1 MKRKQSLFAKPIPQ
15 KKKPKAA
22 TPYPETLKIEGLS
35 HEGRGIAKHN
45 GKTIFVAGA
54 LPNEEVEYEITSKHR
69 RYDEANCT
77 QVLTESS
84 QRTSPKCEHFGTCG
98 GCDLQ
103 HLAHEH
109 QIPTK
114 QTLVLDQ
121 LNRLGK
127 FTPEKVEEPI
137 TSTEWNYRR
146 SCRIGINQMMRD
158 GSALV
163 GFRRRGSS
171 KLTQIDHC
179 PVLAEPLDK
188 ILSALPQ
195 VLEAEEQFKEIT
207 HGELTLGDN
216 QGALTLR
223 VKKRPSDALC
233 QTLNNLAEQQNFKLY
248 FDHGDKIEAYCD
260 KAVLSYKH
268 QPTATDIEFEPGDFI
283 QVNNQVNQ
291 QMIDRAISWLN
302 LEANDR
308 VLDLFCGIGNFSLP
322 LAKTAAHV
330 VGIEG
335 VEDMVARA
343 NTNAANNDL
352 DNCEFYRADL
362 SKDLRAMPWY
372 KQGFNKILLDPPRTG
387 ALEIIKQ
394 LKNHQPEMILYV
406 SCNPAA
412 LSRDG
417 AELIEQGYVASRFCV
432 MDMFPHTSH
441 VESMVLFERKTA

>member
-1 MKRKQSLFAKPIPQ
+1 MKRKTSLFAKPLPQ
-15 KKKPKAA
+15 KKQPK
-22 TPYPETLKIEGLS
+22 TPKPYPDSLRIEGLS
-35 HEGRGIAKHN
+35 HEGRGIAKHD
-45 GKTIFVAGA
+45 GKTIFVSGA
-54 LPNEEVEYEITSKHR
+54 LPNEEVAYEISSKHR
-69 RYDEANCT
+69 RYDEAVT
-77 QVLTESS
+77 TKVISASSERTE
-84 QRTSPKCEHFGTCG
+84 PNCEHYGTCG

-103 HLAHEH
+103 HLSHEQ

-121 LNRLGK
+121 INRLGK
-127 FTPEKVEEPI
+127 FAPAQIDQAI
-137 TSTEWNYRR
+137 TSNSWEYRR
-146 SCRIGINQMMRD
+146 SCRIGINQLMRD

-171 KLTQIDHC
+171 KLTQINHC
-179 PVLAEPLDK
+179 PVLAKPLDN
-188 ILSALPQ
+188 ILAGLPA
-195 VLEAEEQFKEIT
+195 VLEQAEQFKEIT
-207 HGELTLGDN
+207 HAELTLGDE

-223 VKKRPSDALC
+223 IKKQPSSDLSDALN
-233 QTLNNLAEQQNFKLY
+233 TLAEDNNFRLY
-248 FDHGDKIEAYCD
+248 FDDGKKVAPY
-260 KAVLSYKH
+260 KQSAALSYQH
-268 QPTATDIEFEPGDFI
+268 QASATKIAFEPGDFI

-291 QMIDRAISWLN
+291 QMIDRAIDWLQPSQD
-302 LEANDR
+302 DR

-322 LAKTAAHV
+322 LAKSAEHV

-343 NTNAANNDL
+343 NINAANNQL
-352 DNCEFYRADL
+352 SNCDFYRADL

-412 LSRDG
+412 LARDG
-417 AELIEQGYVASRFCV
+417 AELVSQGYSASRFCV

-441 VESMVLFERKTA
+441 VESMVLFERSA